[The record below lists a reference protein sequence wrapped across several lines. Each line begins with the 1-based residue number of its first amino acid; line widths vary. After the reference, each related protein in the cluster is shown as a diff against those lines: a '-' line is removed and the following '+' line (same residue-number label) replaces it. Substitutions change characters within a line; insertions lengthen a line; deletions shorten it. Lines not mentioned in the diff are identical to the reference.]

1 MSKLHGNERWKSK
14 MLLTEH
20 QEQYENRG
28 GQTLKGRVT
37 PEELT
42 MIRDS
47 IMYPHMLTMCDK
59 SLQEVRRTPNLFKQP
74 FGEFI
79 EIVMEKISREMFALR
94 REMRGRNIKVF
105 EDEIVDG
112 IIYHRYACRGY
123 EDRFAIV
130 REALR
135 TEIGVRLAKYCAD
148 ILHPPLKE
156 ARPGPGSDS

>member
-1 MSKLHGNERWKSK
+1 MSKLQKNERWKSK

-28 GQTLKGRVT
+28 GRTSKGRIT

-42 MIRDS
+42 MVRDS

-59 SLQEVRRTPNLFKQP
+59 SLQEIRRTPNLFKRYFEQ
-74 FGEFI
+74 FLQLL
-79 EIVMEKISREMFALR
+79 MDRLSKEMFALR
-94 REMRGRNIKVF
+94 RELRGRNIKVF
-105 EDEIVDG
+105 EDETLDG
-112 IIYHRYACRGY
+112 IIYHRFSCRGY

-130 REALR
+130 RETLR
-135 TEIGVRLAKYCAD
+135 SEIGVRLAKYCAD

-156 ARPGPGSDS
+156 AQPDPGSGS

>member
-1 MSKLHGNERWKSK
+1 

-20 QEQYENRG
+20 QEQYEGRDDRAR
-28 GQTLKGRVT
+28 KGRISA
-37 PEELT
+37 EELT
-42 MIRDS
+42 MVRDS

-59 SLQEVRRTPNLFKQP
+59 SLQEIRRTPNLFKQQL
-74 FGEFI
+74 GEFI
-79 EIVMEKISREMFALR
+79 QMVMDKISREMFALR
-94 REMRGRNIKVF
+94 RELRGRNIKVY
-105 EDEIVDG
+105 EDEMLDG
-112 IIYHRYACRGY
+112 IIYHRYCCRGY

-156 ARPGPGSDS
+156 APPGPGSGS

>member
-1 MSKLHGNERWKSK
+1 

-28 GQTLKGRVT
+28 DRTSKGRIT

-47 IMYPHMLTMCDK
+47 IMYPHMLTMCEK
-59 SLQEVRRTPNLFKQP
+59 SLQEIRRTPNLFKQP
-74 FGEFI
+74 LGEFI
-79 EIVMEKISREMFALR
+79 QVVMDKISREMFALR

-105 EDEIVDG
+105 EDETVDG
-112 IIYHRYACRGY
+112 IIYHRYRCRGY
-123 EDRFAIV
+123 EDRFSIV

-135 TEIGVRLAKYCAD
+135 SEIGMRLAKYCAD
-148 ILHPPLKE
+148 ILRPSLKE
-156 ARPGPGSDS
+156 SRPGPGSDS